1 MDPSHSLTPTAFL
14 LFVHLPPQLGQLVNL
29 PPNPLLRRLGHL
41 GLGLVRGSV
50 RGSVSVRVRLGLALG
65 LGLGLGS
72 GLRLALGHLVLVVDL
87 LRLDHK
93 VGERQ
98 VGGAADGVARKL
110 AHRVGAQRE
119 LVSG

>member
-1 MDPSHSLTPTAFL
+1 M
-14 LFVHLPPQLGQLVNL
+14 
-29 PPNPLLRRLGHL
+29 
-41 GLGLVRGSV
+41 
-50 RGSVSVRVRLGLALG
+50 G

-110 AHRVGAQRE
+110 ADRVGAQRE